1 MNWNNLEFYNV
12 MEYASF
18 FYEKLFKSLKFL
30 TKIINR
36 SSKILNFDH
45 FGSVNLEWRTTH
57 VENFL
62 SQNLQYFLG
71 FRYILNI
78 TQAKQLYKLI
88 VYNFYPAISY
98 RRVRKESDDL
108 SHTVTRY
115 GPQSVA
121 WRKWDWTSAKLRF
134 YSTQK
139 NKNQPT
145 VRFSAG
151 DHQAGERFCANSK
164 Y

>member
-88 VYNFYPAISY
+88 VY
-98 RRVRKESDDL
+98 RDL
-108 SHTVTRY
+108 E
-115 GPQSVA
+115 GI
-121 WRKWDWTSAKLRF
+121 
-134 YSTQK
+134 
-139 NKNQPT
+139 
-145 VRFSAG
+145 
-151 DHQAGERFCANSK
+151 
-164 Y
+164 